1 MKKYKLSFVQGR
13 LSPQIG
19 SIYQYFPVDNWQNE
33 LMEAKKIGLNNIEW
47 IVSDLSNPIFNS
59 NFLKIILINLKKN
72 KINISSMSLDY
83 LMKEP
88 LYSQKIEDVN
98 WLIKKLNAI
107 STKLGK
113 IRLNIPIEEIS
124 GIFNSYQVIKV
135 IKNLKILKKNL
146 SKKFLISLETD
157 MSPKNL
163 HILLNKKEL
172 RGIGVNIDI
181 GNIDANGYDIKEY
194 FLCLKKLI
202 YGVHIKNRGL
212 LFSKSKMLES
222 NKSLNYVI
230 NNLDKLNNINDL
242 TLQTYKDNKNYKS
255 QLIQNFKLIKKK
267 LNISERI

>member
-1 MKKYKLSFVQGR
+1 MIKYKLSFVQGR

-19 SIYQYFPVDNWQNE
+19 SIYQYFPIDNWQKE
-33 LMEAKKIGLNNIEW
+33 LVEAKKIGLGNIEW

-59 NFLKIILINLKKN
+59 GFLKIILIHLKKYR
-72 KINISSMSLDY
+72 ISISSISLDY

-88 LYSQKIEDVN
+88 LYSQKKEDLD
-98 WLIKKLNAI
+98 WLIKKLNI
-107 STKLGK
+107 MSIKFEK

-124 GIFNSYQVIKV
+124 GIFNSYQVNKV
-135 IKNLKILKKNL
+135 KKNLSILKKKL

-163 HILLNKKEL
+163 YILLNKKEL

-194 FLCLKKLI
+194 FLWLKNLI

-242 TLQTYKDNKNYKS
+242 TLQTYKDNKNYKR
-255 QLIQNFKLIKKK
+255 QLIQNYKLIKKK